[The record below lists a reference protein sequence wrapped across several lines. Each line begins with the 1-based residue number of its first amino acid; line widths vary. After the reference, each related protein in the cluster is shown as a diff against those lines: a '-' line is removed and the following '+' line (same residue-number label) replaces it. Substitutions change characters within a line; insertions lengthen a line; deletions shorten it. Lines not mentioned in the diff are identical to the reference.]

1 MNKSN
6 VYFMTG
12 DDFFSLR
19 EEVERWKEAFLEKF
33 GDSDLEELDGESVE
47 LAVLRNALSSLP
59 FLSEKRL
66 VGLKNFLSSQK
77 AEQANLILPL
87 LEKIPESTVLVL
99 VEFGSPDGR
108 TSVYKTISNGATKR
122 LFLKPKGAQLSTWI
136 QRRSEAHGGLMNS
149 ECAAYLASVLGDN
162 LFALD
167 QETQKLSL
175 FAEGKPVTIE
185 MIDEVCTR
193 SIQKSIFALTDQLSA
208 KNYSG
213 ALAALRHLQNQ
224 GEEAGFLFSM
234 IVRQY
239 RLMLEVQAL
248 TSQNLPAAMIARK
261 MDVHPFVVQNT
272 LRFARNFSAAELK
285 NALGRFLEIDRR
297 LKTGLIPLKPRE
309 EDQYLLAIERVLL
322 EK

>member
-59 FLSEKRL
+59 FLSEKRI
-66 VGLKNFLSSQK
+66 VVLKNFLSSQK

-108 TSVYKTISNGATKR
+108 TSAYKTIS
-122 LFLKPKGAQLSTWI
+122 KGAQLSTWI

-175 FAEGKPVTIE
+175 FAEAKPLTIE

-239 RLMLEVQAL
+239 RLMEK
-248 TSQNLPAAMIARK
+248 RK
-261 MDVHPFVVQNT
+261 P
-272 LRFARNFSAAELK
+272 
-285 NALGRFLEIDRR
+285 
-297 LKTGLIPLKPRE
+297 
-309 EDQYLLAIERVLL
+309 
-322 EK
+322 